1 MEGIIKGNIIEA
13 AEILFVLYTAM
24 FSDKLTKTHFLN
36 KSEVFFLVKINK
48 VIVVKKR
55 TITSYFY
62 HPCRF
67 YIHIFIQHLFIMKFK
82 FPEICQ

>member
-1 MEGIIKGNIIEA
+1 MEGTIKGNIREV
-13 AEILFVLYTAM
+13 AEILFVLYTAL
-24 FSDKLTKTHFLN
+24 FSDKLTKKHFLN
-36 KSEVFFLVKINK
+36 KSELFFLVKINK
-48 VIVVKKR
+48 IIVMKKR

-62 HPCRF
+62 QPCRF